1 MNSAVGNENTIISL
15 NTAGVCTSHEV
26 LLAICDANE
35 SPWWLLWSGTGQGR
49 RNNILGHRGLIAVKV
64 AVKVAERSSDFISET
79 TSTLPSD

>member
-1 MNSAVGNENTIISL
+1 MNLTFRAVGNENTIISL
-15 NTAGVCTSHEV
+15 NAGVCTSHEV

-35 SPWWLLWSGTGQGR
+35 SPWWLLWRGTGQGR
-49 RNNILGHRGLIAVKV
+49 GNDILSHRGLI